1 MDKNFFNEYFDEDDL
16 NEHDD
21 DYENERDSRSGSNG
35 KTFTKGFIT
44 ALSICLVAI
53 GAALWTTV
61 NNVHSY
67 LNPEITS
74 YRDSDTDLDD
84 TSSISYIVDEYAQV
98 NATVSGVKD
107 NKKSKSAEKKDEYKG
122 TEKVVFTAKPIK
134 NKSIINDYS
143 EVPVYNPTLGD
154 YRAHPGIDYAA
165 ETDDKIRTMG
175 KGVVKDIYQ
184 DNMLGTVVVVE
195 HSKDVQSYYCGL
207 AQTTLVQM
215 GEVVSAGDFVG
226 TVYALPSESAEQTHV
241 HVAVKEKGKWV
252 DPKKFFND

>member
-1 MDKNFFNEYFDEDDL
+1 MDKNFFNDYFDENDQ
-16 NEHDD
+16 NEP
-21 DYENERDSRSGSNG
+21 DYEYDSEEESRSNNNG

-67 LNPEITS
+67 LNPEITT

-84 TSSISYIVDEYAQV
+84 TSSITFIVDDDAQV

-107 NKKSKSAEKKDEYKG
+107 DKKSVSSEKKDEYKG
-122 TEKVVFTAKPIK
+122 TDQVVFTAKPIK

-143 EVPVYNPTLGD
+143 EVPVYNTTLGD

-165 ETDDKIRTMG
+165 EVDDKIRAMG

-184 DNMLGTVVVVE
+184 DNMLGTVVVIE
-195 HSKDVQSYYCGL
+195 HSKDVESYYCGL

-226 TVYALPSESAEQTHV
+226 TVYALPAETAEQSHV

-252 DPKKFFND
+252 NPNKFFND